1 VSHGARGVRRARNA
15 GFQRAPVGTAVAEGA
30 RRRKSQ
36 TMRTMTKT
44 LTLALL
50 AAAPG
55 CVHVADAKKD
65 LF

>member
-1 VSHGARGVRRARNA
+1 
-15 GFQRAPVGTAVAEGA
+15 
-30 RRRKSQ
+30 
-36 TMRTMTKT
+36 MRTMTKT